1 MRKIIKCLLNL
12 ICTLIVLPL
21 VIVYKLSKSNILFVS
36 FGEFLSLLP
45 DFIGSQIR
53 IAYYRMTLKKCSDDV
68 LLIGFGSFFTKPESE
83 IGKGVL
89 ISGYCTLGMVKLCDH
104 VAIGSGTHILSGK
117 HQHGFTDLEKPIL
130 DQKGYYEQITIGEN
144 SWIGNGSVIMAN
156 LGKHNIIGAGS
167 VITKDTDDYKVIAGN
182 PARVVRDLR
191 QDQPASILEPPVK
204 GGEH

>member
-1 MRKIIKCLLNL
+1 MRKMIKCLIRL

-36 FGEFLSLLP
+36 FGELLSLLP

-53 IAYYRMTLKKCSDDV
+53 IAYYRMTLNKCSDDV

-130 DQKGYYEQITIGEN
+130 EQKGHYEQITIGEN
-144 SWIGNGSVIMAN
+144 SWIGNGSVVMAN

-191 QDQPASILEPPVK
+191 QDQPESAVVE
-204 GGEH
+204 GTN

>member
-1 MRKIIKCLLNL
+1 MIKYTIRLL
-12 ICTLIVLPL
+12 CTLIVLPL
-21 VIVYKLSKSNILFVS
+21 VIAYKLSKSNALFVS
-36 FGEFLSLLP
+36 IGEVLSLLP
-45 DFIGSQIR
+45 DLIGSQIR
-53 IAYYRMTLKKCSDDV
+53 IAYYRMTLKECSDDV

-130 DQKGYYEQITIGEN
+130 DQKGHYEQITIGEN

-167 VITKDTDDYKVIAGN
+167 VISKDTEDYKVIAGN
-182 PARVVRDLR
+182 PARVIRDLR
-191 QDQPASILEPPVK
+191 KAQTVSIEESFVV
-204 GGEH
+204 GGMH

>member
-1 MRKIIKCLLNL
+1 MIKCLLRL

-21 VIVYKLSKSNILFVS
+21 VIVYKLSKSNAVFVS
-36 FGEFLSLLP
+36 FGELLSLLP

-53 IAYYRMTLKKCSDDV
+53 IAYYRMTLNKCSDDV

-117 HQHGFTDLEKPIL
+117 HQHGFSDLEKPIL
-130 DQKGYYEQITIGEN
+130 EQRGHYEQITIGEN
-144 SWIGNGSVIMAN
+144 SWIGNGSVVMAN

-191 QDQPASILEPPVK
+191 KDQPASILEPPVE
-204 GGEH
+204 GGAH